1 MTDSVVDL
9 AAKDPETFRRLL
21 REDPAFQERVLD
33 EFMRLYRSDPDF
45 RRAADAILFG
55 SGGSEE
61 AGSGTRDPASRLRA
75 PDEVP
80 RTSSGPRGVPKRGLP
95 TLKEFLGR

>member
-9 AAKDPETFRRLL
+9 AARDPETFRRLL

-45 RRAADAILFG
+45 RRAANAILFG
-55 SGGSEE
+55 SEE
-61 AGSGTRDPASRLRA
+61 VFRR
-75 PDEVP
+75 
-80 RTSSGPRGVPKRGLP
+80 GPRPGNPEPGARSRGPGSVPA
-95 TLKEFLGR
+95 GRSPAPGGDFRP

>member
-55 SGGSEE
+55 SDGSEE
-61 AGSGTRDPASRLRA
+61 DDPE
-75 PDEVP
+75 PCP
-80 RTSSGPRGVPKRGLP
+80 RRGLP

>member
-33 EFMRLYRSDPDF
+33 EFMRLYLSDPDF
-45 RRAADAILFG
+45 RQAADAILFG
-55 SGGSEE
+55 FRGSLSEGAPSGEPGAGSPESGTRIGSGGSE
-61 AGSGTRDPASRLRA
+61 SR
-75 PDEVP
+75 P
-80 RTSSGPRGVPKRGLP
+80 RRGLP